1 LARPDRTAA
10 SARPRASASEATT
23 LLGVPR
29 WTMVVAAGGALL
41 ILLPLLGM
49 LLSVDWAH
57 LPALVTSP
65 AALAAL
71 GLSLRTAAASTAL
84 CVLLGVPM
92 ALVLARTRFP
102 GQRMVRALV
111 LLPLVLPPVVGGLAL
126 LATFGRRGLLGETF
140 DVLGIQIAFST
151 TAVVLAQTFVALPFL
166 VLSVEAT
173 LRASGARFEAVAATL
188 GADPGTVFRRVTVPL
203 VLPGLVSGAV
213 LAFAR
218 ALGEFGATL
227 RRQPRGRH
235 PHPAAGDLSAAG
247 DRSGCRG
254 GAGPGARGR
263 RRGRDG
269 GHPPAPGSGMSGGF
283 GAEGKGAERQG
294 AERPAGGLVID
305 AVVASRGLDVSFT
318 VADGE
323 TVALLGS
330 NGAGKSTVVQVLAG
344 LLRPDRGRAVLD
356 GRVLF
361 DLGGPGPAGWL
372 PPHGRGTAL
381 LAQEPLLFPHLSV
394 RDNVAFGPRSTGSSR
409 ARSRILADEWLAAA
423 GVTDLADRRPAALS
437 GGQAQRVAVA
447 RALAARPG
455 LLLLD
460 EPMTALDVAAV
471 PAQRRLLHDVLAD
484 RTVVLITHDPL
495 DALALADRVIV
506 LENGRV
512 AEQGRTRAV
521 FARPQ
526 TEFTRALTFGLRPEE

>member
-1 LARPDRTAA
+1 
-10 SARPRASASEATT
+10 
-23 LLGVPR
+23 
-29 WTMVVAAGGALL
+29 
-41 ILLPLLGM
+41 
-49 LLSVDWAH
+49 
-57 LPALVTSP
+57 
-65 AALAAL
+65 
-71 GLSLRTAAASTAL
+71 
-84 CVLLGVPM
+84 
-92 ALVLARTRFP
+92 
-102 GQRMVRALV
+102 
-111 LLPLVLPPVVGGLAL
+111 
-126 LATFGRRGLLGETF
+126 
-140 DVLGIQIAFST
+140 
-151 TAVVLAQTFVALPFL
+151 
-166 VLSVEAT
+166 
-173 LRASGARFEAVAATL
+173 
-188 GADPGTVFRRVTVPL
+188 
-203 VLPGLVSGAV
+203 
-213 LAFAR
+213 
-218 ALGEFGATL
+218 
-227 RRQPRGRH
+227 
-235 PHPAAGDLSAAG
+235 
-247 DRSGCRG
+247 
-254 GAGPGARGR
+254 
-263 RRGRDG
+263 
-269 GHPPAPGSGMSGGF
+269 MSGGF